1 MGYAAPNV
9 RLGGACM
16 AGSIHRRKDTGAY
29 FVLWYDPRT
38 RRGVKITRYLDGEV
52 MRDKRYAAKL
62 LSMMQGDV
70 ERGVF
75 RLEKYTGRGWTDVVP
90 YLWDWLEVCRG
101 DLAPATFKDYHNS
114 IKNHLEPFFQKHRF
128 QLHEIQ
134 YDVLRML
141 LAEIARD
148 GKGKRN
154 VMFCLHACLKYA
166 HRSGRI
172 PEMPP
177 FPEKKHYNLID
188 RAVRWLPT
196 ERQMAVINAIPEA
209 HRPIFLWLK
218 YHLRR
223 PAEACALHKQ
233 DFDPKSG
240 CFVVRRSISARQ
252 MVNRTKTNVEHIIP
266 CHPDFAPLMP
276 ALMRTFGPHLFTC
289 GTSRQPGQR
298 YTHTIM
304 SKLWRDACRAV
315 GEDIGMYA
323 GLKHSSC
330 SQYVNEHGLSL
341 EEVKALAD
349 HANIESTRK
358 YARVEVSRKM
368 ELYERGRVVR
378 LNSTNKEEVKN

>member
-1 MGYAAPNV
+1 
-9 RLGGACM
+9 
-16 AGSIHRRKDTGAY
+16 
-29 FVLWYDPRT
+29 
-38 RRGVKITRYLDGEV
+38 
-52 MRDKRYAAKL
+52 
-62 LSMMQGDV
+62 
-70 ERGVF
+70 
-75 RLEKYTGRGWTDVVP
+75 
-90 YLWDWLEVCRG
+90 
-101 DLAPATFKDYHNS
+101 
-114 IKNHLEPFFQKHRF
+114 
-128 QLHEIQ
+128 
-134 YDVLRML
+134 
-141 LAEIARD
+141 
-148 GKGKRN
+148 
-154 VMFCLHACLKYA
+154 
-166 HRSGRI
+166 
-172 PEMPP
+172 
-177 FPEKKHYNLID
+177 
-188 RAVRWLPT
+188 
-196 ERQMAVINAIPEA
+196 MAVINAIPEA

-276 ALMRTFGPHLFTC
+276 ALLRTFGPHLFTC

-330 SQYVNEHGLSL
+330 SQYVNEYGLSL
-341 EEVKALAD
+341 EEVRTIAD

-358 YARVEVSRKM
+358 YAKVEVSRKL

-378 LNSTNKEEVKN
+378 MKKKVDEA